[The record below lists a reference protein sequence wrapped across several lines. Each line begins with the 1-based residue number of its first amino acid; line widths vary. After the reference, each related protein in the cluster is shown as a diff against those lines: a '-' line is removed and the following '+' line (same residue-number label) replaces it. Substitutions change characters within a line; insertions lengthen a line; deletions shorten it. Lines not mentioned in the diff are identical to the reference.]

1 MNTHIKILYIKD
13 EDVLIT
19 VLRMYWESDIVE
31 KQIMPKY
38 NLYGDLYNSEI
49 PLIVKNADTLPN
61 TLTIITENYN
71 EKCSLSGVSTF
82 SYQIYDLYNNIQ
94 TLNKDIIT
102 AYLQNEIN
110 SSIKITC
117 GINYDSSNYIYTTS
131 FTITTSGEYN
141 LYISILVN
149 GVSEHILSSFK
160 TFSCCK

>member
-71 EKCSLSGVSTF
+71 EKCSLNGVSTF
-82 SYQIYDLYNNIQ
+82 SFQI
-94 TLNKDIIT
+94 
-102 AYLQNEIN
+102 
-110 SSIKITC
+110 
-117 GINYDSSNYIYTTS
+117 
-131 FTITTSGEYN
+131 
-141 LYISILVN
+141 
-149 GVSEHILSSFK
+149 
-160 TFSCCK
+160 